1 MVVDAG
7 ARKQVY
13 ARTLAPNSLA
23 YKNLNPDQVPSDER
37 FIHRWVHFG
46 FPWFSTMEDLAV
58 FVSLLLNAILYVT
71 AII

>member
-46 FPWFSTMEDLAV
+46 FP
-58 FVSLLLNAILYVT
+58 
-71 AII
+71 